1 MQMWFKHI
9 EDYFLQLKVKSSAL
23 AQEPSESKVVTMNK
37 WGFWVRIRKDIQG
50 WAP

>member
-9 EDYFLQLKVKSSAL
+9 EDYFLQPKVKNSAL
-23 AQEPSESKVVTMNK
+23 ARSPESKVVIMNK